1 MDIVQEAKKLAQEEI
16 KKYGMPGP
24 LHFEISEK
32 KALELSKKLGI
43 DKTIT
48 LVGVY
53 LMDIKLG
60 EAFQKGKLSEHVK
73 MSVEATKEFLER
85 FNFDKETKEKIIN
98 CVEAHHAGVP
108 YTCKE
113 AEIVANADCYRFI
126 HPKGFFYFL
135 LTLGKRESGFGEAL
149 NYAESKLD
157 EKYKIL
163 SIDICKKELEPFY
176 HQLKALIKTAKTF

>member
-32 KALELSKKLGI
+32 KALELSEKLCV

-60 EAFQKGKLSEHVK
+60 EAFQKGKLPEHVK
-73 MSVEATKEFLER
+73 MSVKATKEFLER
-85 FNFDKETKEKIIN
+85 FNFDKETKEKIMN

-113 AEIVANADCYRFI
+113 AEIVANADCYRFL
-126 HPKGFFYFL
+126 HPKGVFALFVSL
-135 LTLGKRESGFGEAL
+135 AKEGFGFTEIL
-149 NYAESKLD
+149 NWAEMKLD

-163 SIDICKKELEPFY
+163 SIDICKQELEPYY
-176 HQLKALIKTAKTF
+176 HQFKELIKIAREL